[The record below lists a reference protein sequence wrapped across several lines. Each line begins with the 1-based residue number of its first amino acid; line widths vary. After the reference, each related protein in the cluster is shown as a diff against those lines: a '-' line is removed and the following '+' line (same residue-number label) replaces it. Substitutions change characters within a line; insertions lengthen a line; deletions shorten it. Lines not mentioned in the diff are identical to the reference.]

1 MFRAILAATSAISV
15 EGAFDMD
22 ISDLKDCNWKKIL
35 SERPDPEEKEM
46 LSISMQCSIL
56 MNRQAIINLKKYV
69 GKLSPEGFK
78 SQDDKINELQT

>member
-35 SERPDPEEKEM
+35 SERPDPEEF

-69 GKLSPEGFK
+69 GKL
-78 SQDDKINELQT
+78 